1 MNDNVRA
8 EVLAAL
14 ADIAP
19 EVAGEQ
25 IAPDADLLD
34 EYDLDSMD
42 LLNLVA
48 GIEERLG
55 VSIPEGDYPRLRTL
69 DGAVTYLDGRMARPG
84 A

>member
-1 MNDNVRA
+1 MNDIRT

-14 ADIAP
+14 ADVAP
-19 EVAGEQ
+19 DVTGDQ
-25 IAPDADLLD
+25 VVGDADLLD

-48 GIEERLG
+48 GLEERLG
-55 VSIPEGDYPRLRTL
+55 VTIPEGDYPSLRTL
-69 DGAVTYLDGRMARPG
+69 DGAVAYLDARMARPG